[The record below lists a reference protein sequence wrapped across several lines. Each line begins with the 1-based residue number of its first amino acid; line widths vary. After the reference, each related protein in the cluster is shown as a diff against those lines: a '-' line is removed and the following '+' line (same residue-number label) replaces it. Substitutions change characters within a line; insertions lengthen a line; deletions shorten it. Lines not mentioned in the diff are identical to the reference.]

1 MTIQTAVRPDQTGI
15 VPTANSRTIAKYTM
29 AARSL
34 RRQCVRDLGV
44 EVSDLPPS
52 QFIGW
57 FVNQHGRWSE
67 NTIRVY
73 RRGVET
79 YLHAARA
86 RDLLSHEEFYRLLT
100 LVYPGPRPS
109 QSPQLGTAAV
119 KAYVTAEDEVRIV
132 REAASQATD
141 TDARIITLYGKFAA
155 ELGLRPCEWAAG
167 TIQGDVFIAP
177 NSKHSNGRANGP
189 YRAILIDKMPMPDR
203 NQLTE
208 LCTLL
213 SAAIKS
219 AGSWEKVHKRLAS
232 RLARICKTNGLRRLC
247 LYSFRGTACARYKDA
262 GLSPAEIAALMG
274 HAVDTTSFRSYPRAK
289 QVRGSWHQKITCRP
303 DPRCVATVRNKY
315 RDPSKLRAKIEN
327 AKEMQKKETNVASSE
342 EALIAHQPDLAKQVI
357 ANMSAHETDYGN
369 SAELPSLGGG

>member
-15 VPTANSRTIAKYTM
+15 VPTANSRTIAKYTV

-44 EVSDLPPS
+44 EVSDLRPD
-52 QFIGW
+52 QFIDW

-73 RRGVET
+73 RRGIET
-79 YLHAARA
+79 YVHAAGA
-86 RDLLSHEEFYRLLT
+86 RDLLSPEEFYRLLT
-100 LVYPGPRPS
+100 LVYPGPRAR
-109 QSPQLGTAAV
+109 QSAQSGTASA
-119 KAYVTAEDEVRIV
+119 KAYVVTETEARTVC
-132 REAASQATD
+132 EAAHLATD
-141 TDARIITLYGKFAA
+141 TDARIITLYCKFAP

-177 NSKHSNGRANGP
+177 NSKFSNKRANGKD
-189 YRAILIDKMPMPDR
+189 RTILIDAMPVPDR
-203 NQLTE
+203 NHLTE

-219 AGSWEKVHKRLAS
+219 AGSWKKVHKRLAS
-232 RLARICKTNGLRRLC
+232 RLVCKANGLRRLC

-274 HAVDTTSFRSYPRAK
+274 HAVDTTSFRSYPRAR
-289 QVRGSWHQKITCRP
+289 QVRGSWRQKINCRP
-303 DPRCVATVRNKY
+303 HPRCVATVRNKY
-315 RDPSKLRAKIEN
+315 RDPALLRSRIESAKTL
-327 AKEMQKKETNVASSE
+327 QKNDPNVTSNE
-342 EALIAHQPDLAKQVI
+342 IALIGHQPDLAKQVI

-369 SAELPSLGGG
+369 SAEPPSLGGG